1 MARTQSKT
9 ATSSAAPAA
18 APAATT
24 TTKKAPR
31 AAKKVETPV
40 VAPAPVVEAAPA
52 AADVEAPTR
61 ESRHKDAL
69 AAVDAQIASLKALR
83 ASLVAN
89 YKADGVELKA
99 AQSQKGGRR
108 QRKPVDPNAPKRAPS
123 GITKP
128 AAVSDEICSFMGV
141 NKGTLVARTE
151 VTKYITNYI
160 KQHNL
165 KDTSVPRKINPDSK
179 LQALLSVPTSETLT
193 YFNLQKYLTKHF
205 PKKVNA

>member
-9 ATSSAAPAA
+9 ATTSSAAPAA
-18 APAATT
+18 AAP
-24 TTKKAPR
+24 KKAPR

-40 VAPAPVVEAAPA
+40 VAPAPVVETPA
-52 AADVEAPTR
+52 VEAPTR

-99 AQSQKGGRR
+99 ALSQKGGRR

-160 KQHNL
+160 KQNNL

-179 LQALLSVPTSETLT
+179 LQSLLSVPNGETLT

-205 PKKVNA
+205 PKKATA